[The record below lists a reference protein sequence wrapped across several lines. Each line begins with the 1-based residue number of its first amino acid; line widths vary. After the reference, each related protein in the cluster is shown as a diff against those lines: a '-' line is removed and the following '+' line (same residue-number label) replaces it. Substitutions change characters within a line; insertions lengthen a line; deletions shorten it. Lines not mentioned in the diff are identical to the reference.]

1 MTQFSVVLK
10 ITGDA
15 SGGLQATVLQ
25 TRAID
30 DLRRALEQ
38 EATAAKSTAV
48 AERQLAQTQR
58 DAAAAARQHQ
68 FAVRNLGF
76 QISDIG
82 TGLASGQSPFIILA
96 QQSGQVAQALSGMQ
110 GAAGVAGRFLAGPF
124 GAFVVSAVSVLGALF
139 LATRDAEQASNSHT
153 DALEEQEKAIKELQA
168 ASEKA
173 LVTEKDRITSNLRVA
188 QSARADALETRRQL
202 DARLALIRAEIEGRR
217 LQTFGTN
224 DTREIGTQA
233 YLSQARALEALTEQN
248 QARIETLNKAIR
260 SGQSQIIAARI
271 EELEKSNVA
280 AEVAYRNDLKRIE
293 GLAQANK
300 ISLDDEARQRLA
312 AQRKYS
318 ESLKQAQADQDR
330 QAPARAPRRLADSG
344 SVREKA
350 SEQAADLRFVDQLT
364 AKYQPLV
371 YLEQQRAE
379 ALERIKEAQAR
390 GAISQS
396 AAAEFAVN
404 INRDADQ
411 AKLKL
416 LGDEAFRLIDAAG
429 LAGEAAGDAATS
441 TIEKAVSASGT
452 AADQF
457 LRIWDTARE
466 RVQGSLADTIDDLLS
481 GKAGSISDFWKSFAA
496 IGRRSIA
503 ETLAALVFSPQQ
515 GVTIPGIAGGGVNA
529 GGSGATGVLSQL
541 FNSSGS
547 PFGAL
552 TRGIED
558 LTSALGFG
566 GGSSLGQAG
575 VNALDALGL
584 AGGGGAG
591 GGIGGGLL
599 SGLLGG
605 GGGGGLLSGL
615 LGGGGSLLGSALPFV
630 GAGLSVLDIA
640 GVNVGKIFAPV
651 EKFIGG
657 AFSGAATG
665 ASIGSIVPGIGTL
678 IGGAIGGLVG
688 GITSLFQPTKK
699 SSSTLTIGED
709 GGLNL
714 NTTGTSSARR
724 KTAETIANGLFRSL
738 EALAGQLQTDLV
750 SGVSVGSIG
759 TRKDKFVFDPTGR
772 GRTRGD
778 GVLKFDTAEAAQSAA
793 LFEALKKG
801 AVELS
806 EYGQRVVQTAND
818 LNEATQKLQ
827 TVRAIEDLLGDPLTQ
842 PLSRQL
848 QEFDATAR
856 AQLRVAREA
865 GFNLVEVERKQG
877 EARAKVIR
885 EYSDQATQSLQSA
898 LDQLQFGSASPL
910 SAREQLDSRLGT
922 FQTTL
927 TAARGGDQAKID
939 EAAQLGV
946 EISTLAQQVF
956 ATGPEFARIY
966 AEISSA
972 LEDLKAR
979 TADSLARID
988 QPQAAQDSALVAVNA
1003 EGFADV
1009 VQELRTLQGSVNALA
1024 GAVNGQ
1030 ASTVRLN
1037 SVRDAY
1043 AGLRGLAPA

>member
-1 MTQFSVVLK
+1 MTLFSVALK

-15 SGGLQATVLQ
+15 SGGVQATVLQ
-25 TRAID
+25 TRALD
-30 DLRRALEQ
+30 DLRRAQEQ

-76 QISDIG
+76 QVSDIG

-96 QQSGQVAQALSGMQ
+96 QQSGQVAQALSGMRGGL
-110 GAAGVAGRFLAGPF
+110 GAVGGFLAGPW
-124 GAFVVSAVSVLGALF
+124 GAALLTAVALGGNLVSSLLETEDASRNVS
-139 LATRDAEQASNSHT
+139 

-188 QSARADALETRRQL
+188 ESARVDALETRRQL

-271 EELEKSNVA
+271 EELEKFNVA

-330 QAPARAPRRLADSG
+330 QATARAPRRLADSG

-350 SEQAADLRFVDQLT
+350 AEQAADLRFVEQLT

-466 RVQGSLADTIDDLLS
+466 RVQGSLADTIDDLLA
-481 GKAGSISDFWKSFAA
+481 GKAGSINDFWKSFTA

-503 ETLAALVFSPQQ
+503 ETLAALVFTPQQ
-515 GVTIPGIAGGGVNA
+515 GVVIPGIAGGGVNA

-558 LTSALGFG
+558 LTAALGFG

-584 AGGGGAG
+584 AG
-591 GGIGGGLL
+591 
-599 SGLLGG
+599 GG

-688 GITSLFQPTKK
+688 GITSLFKRTKK

-709 GGLNL
+709 GTFDLD
-714 NTTGTSSARR
+714 TTGTSSARR

-750 SGVSVGSIG
+750 SGVTVGSIG

-793 LFEALKKG
+793 LFEALKRG

-848 QEFDATAR
+848 QE
-856 AQLRVAREA
+856 
-865 GFNLVEVERKQG
+865 
-877 EARAKVIR
+877 
-885 EYSDQATQSLQSA
+885 
-898 LDQLQFGSASPL
+898 
-910 SAREQLDSRLGT
+910 
-922 FQTTL
+922 
-927 TAARGGDQAKID
+927 
-939 EAAQLGV
+939 
-946 EISTLAQQVF
+946 
-956 ATGPEFARIY
+956 
-966 AEISSA
+966 
-972 LEDLKAR
+972 
-979 TADSLARID
+979 
-988 QPQAAQDSALVAVNA
+988 
-1003 EGFADV
+1003 
-1009 VQELRTLQGSVNALA
+1009 
-1024 GAVNGQ
+1024 
-1030 ASTVRLN
+1030 
-1037 SVRDAY
+1037 
-1043 AGLRGLAPA
+1043 

>member
-1 MTQFSVVLK
+1 MTQFSVALK

-15 SGGLQATVLQ
+15 SGGVQATALQ
-25 TRAID
+25 TRALD
-30 DLRRALEQ
+30 DLRRAQEQ

-96 QQSGQVAQALSGMQ
+96 QQSGQVAQALSGMRGVL
-110 GAAGVAGRFLAGPF
+110 GAVGGFLAGPW
-124 GAFVVSAVSVLGALF
+124 GAALLTAVALGGNLVSSLLETEDASRNVS
-139 LATRDAEQASNSHT
+139 

-188 QSARADALETRRQL
+188 ESARVDALETRRQL

-330 QAPARAPRRLADSG
+330 QATARAPRRLADSG

-350 SEQAADLRFVDQLT
+350 AEQAADLRFVEQLT

-481 GKAGSISDFWKSFAA
+481 GKVDSIGDFWKSFAA

-503 ETLAALVFSPQQ
+503 ETLAALVFTPQQ
-515 GVTIPGIAGGGVNA
+515 GVAIPGIAGGGVNA

-547 PFGAL
+547 PFGGL

-558 LTSALGFG
+558 LTAALGFG

-599 SGLLGG
+599 SGAGG
-605 GGGGGLLSGL
+605 LGGLLQGAGLGGAAAGLGSLFGLKTSQLGGTIGGAAGSFFGPVGSAVGGL
-615 LGGGGSLLGSALPFV
+615 LGG
-630 GAGLSVLDIA
+630 I
-640 GVNVGKIFAPV
+640 
-651 EKFIGG
+651 
-657 AFSGAATG
+657 
-665 ASIGSIVPGIGTL
+665 
-678 IGGAIGGLVG
+678 IGGL
-688 GITSLFQPTKK
+688 FQKTKK

-709 GGLNL
+709 GTFDLD
-714 NTTGTSSARR
+714 TTGTSSARR

-750 SGVSVGSIG
+750 SGVTVGSIG
-759 TRKDKFVFDPTGR
+759 TRNDKFVFDPTGR

-1003 EGFADV
+1003 EGFADI